1 MAFESSSAGNRTVTA
16 FFEDR
21 SAADDA
27 VARLI
32 SAGVSRN
39 DVRLVQGQQ
48 PGGSSGASMANTSS
62 EQGGF
67 LDALKDLFMPDE
79 DRHTYAEGLRRGGY
93 LVTVT
98 TSTADY
104 DRVLDILDDE
114 GTIDISERESSWR
127 SEGWAGYTSGSG
139 LGGMAGGASGT
150 SGSGATG
157 SSIGMTGT
165 TGLGGGT
172 GMTGSG
178 TTGMSGTSGTTGM
191 SGTSG
196 TSGYSERDTLGTR
209 SDSEVIPVAE
219 EELRI
224 GKRDVSHG
232 RVRVR
237 SYVVETPVNESVAL
251 REENVHVERRPVD
264 RAATSADEAL
274 FQDRTIE
281 MEERSEEAVVAKEAR
296 VREELVI
303 NKEVGERTETVSD
316 TVRRTEVDIEDERTD
331 ANRTGLDRTGTD
343 DLRTKRTF

>member
-1 MAFESSSAGNRTVTA
+1 MAFESSSARNRTVTA

-21 SAADDA
+21 SAADSA

-39 DVRLVQGQQ
+39 NVRLVQGQQ
-48 PGGSSGASMANTSS
+48 PGGSTGASMANTSS
-62 EQGGF
+62 SQGGF
-67 LDALKDLFMPDE
+67 MDALKDLFMPDE

-98 TSTADY
+98 AGTADY

-114 GTIDISERESSWR
+114 GTIDIGERESSWR
-127 SEGWAGYTSGSG
+127 SEGWAGYTGGAGMGGLAGAASSISG
-139 LGGMAGGASGT
+139 GGASG
-150 SGSGATG
+150 SSLGMAGS
-157 SSIGMTGT
+157 
-165 TGLGGGT
+165 TGLGGATGMTGT
-172 GMTGSG
+172 GMTG
-178 TTGMSGTSGTTGM
+178 TSGMTG
-191 SGTSG
+191 ST
-196 TSGYSERDTLGTR
+196 GYSERDTLGTR
-209 SDSEVIPVAE
+209 SDAEVIPVAE

-264 RAATSADEAL
+264 RAATPADEVL

-281 MEERSEEAVVAKEAR
+281 MEERAEEAVVAKEAR

-303 NKEVGERTETVSD
+303 NKEVGQRTETVTD
-316 TVRRTEVDIEDERTD
+316 TVRHTEVDIEDE
-331 ANRTGLDRTGTD
+331 RTGLDRTGTD
-343 DLRTKRTF
+343 DLRTKRSF